1 MNKEQKHTNNS
12 VRKEQIVDFK
22 KRQRRGNYFC
32 CKLFLAN
39 VPLMVS
45 ILNNLLIMDSLI
57 SIMKDFVSRFFT
69 MLSFCAPWNYPS
81 NLWFP
86 DVFREYERGTLKRN
100 KSSFLTHFR
109 PVLLISIPCERH
121 KTLGFLLFLGGIKS
135 EHWEEMGE
143 IIRYLQNLKTF
154 FSRSNFH

>member
-1 MNKEQKHTNNS
+1 MNKEQKHTNDS

-22 KRQRRGNYFC
+22 KRQSRSNYFC

-57 SIMKDFVSRFFT
+57 SIMKDFVARFFT
-69 MLSFCAPWNYPS
+69 MLSFCVPWNYPS

-86 DVFREYERGTLKRN
+86 DVFREYERGTLTRN
-100 KSSFLTHFR
+100 KSSFLTHFS
-109 PVLLISIPCERH
+109 PVLLFSIPCERH
-121 KTLGFLLFLGGIKS
+121 KTFSGFLLSPGVIKS

-143 IIRYLQNLKTF
+143 IISYLC
-154 FSRSNFH
+154 